1 MIATA
6 QQIAEFLATYGNKE
20 SISNVKIL
28 SDDCVASAL
37 ESRVDSE
44 TSYCLNVFLR
54 KPQGLS
60 ITVIFGSLGIYENSN
75 ILRRL
80 AELNF
85 MLLFGCLN
93 IKPDD
98 RKLCYRVDHFWDNYD
113 NELSPEFFEWLL
125 GKFVRNVRI
134 IEQFLLFEF
143 LISDG
148 HSKQKADQFVKGIL
162 GDNPIPEWCAFFEK
176 REKQNS

>member
-1 MIATA
+1 MIATP
-6 QQIAEFLATYGNKE
+6 QQIAEFLATYGKKE
-20 SISNVKIL
+20 CLSNVKIL

-37 ESRVDSE
+37 ENRLSPEMPYRLD
-44 TSYCLNVFLR
+44 VFLR
-54 KPQGLS
+54 QSQGLS

-98 RKLCYRVDHFWDNYD
+98 RALCYRVDHFWDNYD
-113 NELSPEFFEWLL
+113 NELSPEFFEWQL
-125 GKFVRNVRI
+125 GNFVRNIRL
-134 IEQFLLFEF
+134 IEQFLLFET
-143 LISDG
+143 LVGRG
-148 HSKQKADQFVKGIL
+148 HSKQKADQFVKAKL
-162 GDNPIPEWCAFFEK
+162 GDNPIPEWYRFFEERK
-176 REKQNS
+176 NQNS